1 MSSLILTLPLTPPGI
16 TTTYSY
22 ALTSDGH
29 TAAAHAHAAA
39 GLLPEPS
46 RPGGEVVA
54 VVPLAALSWQRVQL
68 PPGIPLGA
76 NQQTP
81 RLRSILEGLLE
92 DRLLDD
98 PAQLHFALQPGARA
112 GSPVWVAVCDRS
124 WLRDHLQ
131 ALEAAGRPVSRVVP
145 EFAPG
150 PTASGGTG
158 TACHHPARAHPGE
171 SQYRPAGCV
180 VGRYRRH

>member
-81 RLRSILEGLLE
+81 RL
-92 DRLLDD
+92 
-98 PAQLHFALQPGARA
+98 P
-112 GSPVWVAVCDRS
+112 
-124 WLRDHLQ
+124 
-131 ALEAAGRPVSRVVP
+131 
-145 EFAPG
+145 
-150 PTASGGTG
+150 
-158 TACHHPARAHPGE
+158 
-171 SQYRPAGCV
+171 
-180 VGRYRRH
+180 